1 MTEIQARLIDRD
13 TTPGSTETKARFL
26 PTVKLPEGLYEG
38 PVAIADMANAF
49 GVTHRTLHF
58 YEEKLLIKAGR
69 LGLMRVYT
77 MQDVHRMAIIT
88 LAREIGMPIAVIQDL
103 MADLETATSQ
113 EEADSLFLDS
123 LMVRKRELISGLSTV
138 HRQMQQITHL
148 LDKGDDGNLVGNDN
162 TAEGNGLSQQE
173 IQCLELMAEGLTPAR
188 LARNMAMEMDKALA
202 IEAGIIQKFNAN
214 NRFQAVAKAVLLG
227 IIK

>member
-13 TTPGSTETKARFL
+13 TIPGSTETKARFL

-162 TAEGNGLSQQE
+162 TAEGNGLSHQE

>member
-1 MTEIQARLIDRD
+1 MRDFPARSVDREIRQSREPA
-13 TTPGSTETKARFL
+13 KARFL
-26 PTVKLPEGLYEG
+26 PAVRLPDDLPQG

-58 YEEKLLIKAGR
+58 YEEKNLITAGR
-69 LGLMRVYT
+69 LGLMRVYNLD
-77 MQDVHRMAIIT
+77 DVRRMAIIT
-88 LAREIGMPIAVIQDL
+88 LSREVGMPIAVIQEL
-103 MADLETATSQ
+103 MADLERATSQ
-113 EEADSLFLDS
+113 DEADQIFIDA

-148 LDKGDDGNLVGNDN
+148 LDRDDDEEEPGNDN
-162 TAEGNGLSQQE
+162 LPSNGLSE
-173 IQCLELMAEGLTPAR
+173 LEVQCLEFMAEGLSPIK
-188 LARNMAMEMDKALA
+188 LARQMAMEQGQAL
-202 IEAGIIQKFNAN
+202 ELETGIIRKFSAN

>member
-13 TTPGSTETKARFL
+13 TIPGSTETKARFL